1 MNVQWNC
8 EPVLNEEIVE
18 VRKDLEGKV
27 YLANDQD
34 FEFTLS
40 KDLVDK
46 IKAL

>member
-1 MNVQWNC
+1 MNIQWNS
-8 EPVLNEEIVE
+8 EPELNEEIVE
-18 VRKDLEGKV
+18 VRKDQEGKV

-40 KDLVDK
+40 KDLVDQ